1 MKYDTTKF
9 DAAKNVTFWQF
20 AKSIGM
26 LVWQLGVM
34 FVEVV
39 KLPFIAVGAVMRFFV
54 DVGHGSIRFVLNA
67 ILFLIGF
74 GFIAMLV
81 FGLGRVIFYP
91 LFH

>member
-1 MKYDTTKF
+1 MKNEAVKF
-9 DAAKNVTFWQF
+9 EAGKILQ
-20 AKSIGM
+20 I
-26 LVWQLGVM
+26 GVM
-34 FVEVV
+34 LFELA
-39 KLPFIAVGAVMRFFV
+39 KIPFIVVAAVMRFFV
-54 DVGHGSIRFVLNA
+54 GVGQGSIRFVLNS

>member
-9 DAAKNVTFWQF
+9 EANKDFGLWQIT
-20 AKSIGM
+20 KSFVL
-26 LVWQLGVM
+26 LVWQFGVM
-34 FVEVV
+34 LVEFA
-39 KLPFIAVGAVMRFFV
+39 KLPFIAVAAIMRFFV
-54 DVGHGSIRFVLNA
+54 GVGQGSIRFVLNS

>member
-1 MKYDTTKF
+1 MKNG
-9 DAAKNVTFWQF
+9 AARFEV
-20 AKSIGM
+20 AKIVQM
-26 LVWQLGVM
+26 GVM
-34 FVEVV
+34 LFEMA
-39 KLPFIAVGAVMRFFV
+39 KIPFIVVGAVMRFFV
-54 DVGHGSIRFVLNA
+54 GVGQGSIRFVLNS